1 MLRLDHLFHF
11 LRMTVLAGVFF
22 ILTPAGAAAPV
33 QLTQSFHNADI
44 RDVIEAVAKLTGK
57 NFIIDP
63 HVKGEVTLIAPNPMP
78 ADTLY
83 QTLLALLRVHG
94 YAAIEG
100 PTATKIVPVN
110 SARDKLPAIR
120 SQESDAWI
128 TTVVP
133 LKWLDG
139 TKLVPALRPLVA
151 REGLISAVPG
161 DRHLILT
168 DTRANITRLRQV
180 IARLDQPL
188 GDYDVITLQYA
199 DGDHLARVL
208 QGMVPTG
215 VKLSYNPQ
223 GNQLI
228 VAGSEAARLQLRALV
243 AQLDQ
248 PVAKNGQVEVVYLHY
263 ASAKAVAPLLQK
275 LAGSRTFQLAVSS
288 PTKDLGKAVET
299 RDNAIAVTIEAD
311 EAMNALVISAQPNL
325 LKALKSV
332 IQQLDVRRAQVLIE
346 AVIVELSADKAA
358 QLGIEWGALGAN
370 GVGLLNLSGTL
381 PSLIANQGN
390 PAAQAQAIGR
400 GLNAAVGEQ
409 YRSDRGWLAF
419 LRALQSD
426 TQANIISTPSLL
438 TLDNQDAS
446 IVVGREVPFQTGSYT
461 TQNAGATPTNPFVTI
476 KRENVGLKLNLRPL
490 INQGDE
496 VQLKLHLE
504 LSDVLPKGDAV
515 DLQTSKRAIDTTV
528 QVKDGSVLVLG
539 GLLTER
545 ETQVDGKVP
554 LLGDIPGLG
563 LLFRNT
569 DNQRSKVNL
578 MMFIRPVILRD
589 TALSSAV
596 SRQKYQGLY
605 LQQQH
610 MLHQWHP
617 LLKQGARPRLEP
629 LHAQK
634 RPVSPAGQ
642 KTSPSL
648 SPIDQTLQDLGL

>member
-1 MLRLDHLFHF
+1 MLRNNRL
-11 LRMTVLAGVFF
+11 LRSLHVMAIVGLLAVQ
-22 ILTPAGAAAPV
+22 IPAALAAPV

-63 HVKGEVTLIAPNPMP
+63 RVKGKVTLVAPNLMP

-83 QTLLALLRVHG
+83 QTLLAVLRVQG
-94 YAAIEG
+94 YAAIPG
-100 PTATKIVPVN
+100 PTAIKIVPV
-110 SARDKLPAIR
+110 STVRDKLPAPR
-120 SQESDAWI
+120 SRAGDAWI

-168 DTRANITRLRQV
+168 DTRANIDRLRQV

-188 GDYDVITLQYA
+188 GAYDVIPLQYA
-199 DGDHLARVL
+199 EGDHLARVL
-208 QGMVPTG
+208 QGMVPAG

-228 VAGSEAARLQLRALV
+228 VSGPQAARLQLRALV

-248 PVAKNGQVEVVYLHY
+248 PVARNGQVDVVYLHY

-275 LAGSRTFQLAVSS
+275 LAGSRTFQRAAA
-288 PTKDLGKAVET
+288 PAGGKAARAVATEA
-299 RDNAIAVTIEAD
+299 DVAPVTIEAD
-311 EAMNALVISAQPNL
+311 EAMNALVISAPPSL
-325 LKALKSV
+325 LKALRSV
-332 IQQLDVRRAQVLIE
+332 IHHLDVRRAQVLIE

-358 QLGIEWGALGAN
+358 QLGIEWGAAGAN
-370 GVGLLNLSGTL
+370 GVGLLNLSGAL
-381 PSLIANQGN
+381 PTLIANQGN

-409 YRSDRGWLAF
+409 YGPDRGWLAF

-426 TQANIISTPSLL
+426 TQANIISTPTLL

-461 TQNAGATPTNPFVTI
+461 SQSAGATPTNPFVTI

-545 ETQVDGKVP
+545 ETQVDSKVP
-554 LLGDIPGLG
+554 LLGDIPALG
-563 LLFRNT
+563 ALFRST
-569 DNQRSKVNL
+569 DNQRRKVNL

-589 TALSSAV
+589 AALSSAV

-605 LQQQH
+605 LQQQR
-610 MLHQWHP
+610 MLQQWHQSLQKGLRPQLKP
-617 LLKQGARPRLEP
+617 LQ
-629 LHAQK
+629 
-634 RPVSPAGQ
+634 PATQ
-642 KTSPSL
+642 PTLPATSRDEPSL
-648 SPIDQTLQDLGL
+648 SPTEQSLRDLGL